1 MGSGYSTT
9 TYRMKLYAKRMDWLK
24 ETKILYNKVQGFYH
38 NLLLAYQ
45 ELLSLSNQKALREL
59 EKWTIGSRTG
69 NIPLYPLPFGPI
81 PLYFRRAAINGALS
95 AARSYMGKLKAWQ
108 ERKDKLE
115 QKGKLYKTKAPNQCR
130 NFIVPQYFTKGNI
143 KILQQ
148 EKSF

>member
-81 PLYFRRAAINGALS
+81 PLYFRRAAINGEP
-95 AARSYMGKLKAWQ
+95 AAIWVS
-108 ERKDKLE
+108 
-115 QKGKLYKTKAPNQCR
+115 
-130 NFIVPQYFTKGNI
+130 
-143 KILQQ
+143 
-148 EKSF
+148 